1 MKRRVREVSAITVQR
16 NPDQLSF
23 SGDAAACCF
32 GAAVAAREL
41 LDATRGIDEFLFARE
56 KRMASGANADFN
68 ITPRRARVVN
78 RAASAADFRLVIF
91 RMNGR
96 FHVQERTGNLCGK
109 LPLRKR

>member
-1 MKRRVREVSAITVQR
+1 MREVSAITVQR

-41 LDATRGIDEFLFARE
+41 LDATRGIDEPLFACE
-56 KRMASGANADFN
+56 KRMASGTNADFN
-68 ITPRRARVVN
+68 ITPRRTRVVN
-78 RAASAADFRLVIF
+78 HAASAADFRLVIF

-96 FHVQERTGNLCGK
+96 FHVQERTRNLCGK
-109 LPLRKR
+109 LPLRKP

>member
-1 MKRRVREVSAITVQR
+1 MREVSAITVQR

-41 LDATRGIDEFLFARE
+41 LDATRGIDELLFACE
-56 KRMASGANADFN
+56 KRMASGTNADFN

-78 RAASAADFRLVIF
+78 RAARAPDFRLVIF

-96 FHVQERTGNLCGK
+96 FHVRERTGNLCGR
-109 LPLRKR
+109 LPP

>member
-1 MKRRVREVSAITVQR
+1 MREVSAITVQR
-16 NPDQLSF
+16 NPNQLSF
-23 SGDAAACCF
+23 SGDAAAFCF

-41 LDATRGIDEFLFARE
+41 LDATRGIDELLFACE
-56 KRMASGANADFN
+56 KRMASGTNADFN

-96 FHVQERTGNLCGK
+96 FHVRERTRNLCGK
-109 LPLRKR
+109 LPLRKQ

>member
-1 MKRRVREVSAITVQR
+1 MSAITVQR
-16 NPDQLSF
+16 NPDQLDF

-41 LDATRGIDEFLFARE
+41 LDAARGIDELLFARE
-56 KRMASGANADFN
+56 KRMASGTNADFN

-96 FHVQERTGNLCGK
+96 FHVQERTRNLCGK
-109 LPLRKR
+109 LPLRKQ